1 MIKNDQELQAALARI
16 RYLQQQVEKLRQV
29 ETNPTTYRLS
39 VVLENNNDHL
49 TQLSA

>member
-1 MIKNDQELQAALARI
+1 MSSHEMPIFTR
-16 RYLQQQVEKLRQV
+16 
-29 ETNPTTYRLS
+29 TYDL